1 MAWRLALTRC
11 TMTAIGNA
19 IAQKKD
25 GAIAG
30 DMHVRKIVLR
40 DATSTCLSGVI
51 IAAIQK
57 EV

>member
-19 IAQKKD
+19 TAQKKD

-30 DMHVRKIVLR
+30 DMHVRSVVLR
-40 DATSTCLSGVI
+40 DATPTCLSGVI
-51 IAAIQK
+51 IAAIKK

>member
-1 MAWRLALTRC
+1 
-11 TMTAIGNA
+11 MTAIGNA
-19 IAQKKD
+19 IAQNKD

-30 DMHVRKIVLR
+30 DMHVRSIVLR